1 MSRELIERLRTP
13 GVWVHHIDYSR
24 AEPAGYVRDSA
35 PFEAAD
41 ALGMQARQIEQQA
54 AEIERLR
61 AALRAVYNAESRPE
75 ARAAIDAA
83 RGKA

>member
-1 MSRELIERLRTP
+1 MSRELIERLR
-13 GVWVHHIDYSR
+13 VI
-24 AEPAGYVRDSA
+24 
-35 PFEAAD
+35 AAD
-41 ALGMQARQIEQQA
+41 PRLDAHDAMSVDGSAFQLEQQA

-83 RGKA
+83 MSTQAPA